1 MSRKTWAASSPSF
14 FEPRRRRRDS
24 DPAQPLSRPALGAD
38 VDLEPVPDEPALMA
52 DDILVV
58 ADLHIGIEEEL
69 HEKGIRVPS
78 RAEVMGRKLVELA
91 DRRGGSR
98 LVILGAV
105 KHLVTKVACRERR

>member
-69 HEKGIRVPS
+69 HEKGIWRSATRSEEHTSELQS
-78 RAEVMGRKLVELA
+78 RSDLVC
-91 DRRGGSR
+91 R
-98 LVILGAV
+98 LLLE
-105 KHLVTKVACRERR
+105 KKTKST